1 MKIET
6 KYSVGDTVFF
16 LYDNKIHSGV
26 ITRCNISVQHDT
38 HSEKYDTKS
47 TIPSEGEFI
56 NLKVDMLFE
65 TKEALAEKL
74 LSDFSKRTTK

>member
-6 KYSVGDTVFF
+6 KYSIGDTVFF
-16 LYDNKIHSGV
+16 LYDNEIHSGV
-26 ITRCNISVQHDT
+26 ITECSISVRHDT
-38 HSEKYDTKS
+38 RSEKYDAKS
-47 TIPSEGEFI
+47 TIHSEGEFL
-56 NLKVDMLFE
+56 NLKRDMLFE